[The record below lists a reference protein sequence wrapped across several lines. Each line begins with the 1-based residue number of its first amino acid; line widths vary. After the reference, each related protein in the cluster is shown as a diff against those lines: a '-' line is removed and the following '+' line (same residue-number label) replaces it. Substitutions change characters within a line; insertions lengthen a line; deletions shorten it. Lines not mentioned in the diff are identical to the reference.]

1 MRRRKH
7 NSPFFFFS
15 IFYLLSLSKIIYQ
28 FLDDFGKLSFL
39 FSSFQKWLK
48 MQKLSFEQHL
58 PLWFKVKSTLQNK
71 LGQVLI
77 PGKISTKKSFE
88 NNFEYGTVHYC
99 TKCTY
104 DLVLVLK
111 SSHPN
116 RHFQYRIP
124 FPFYLWDGP
133 AGLWYGSPHL
143 GHVVQLG
150 QGRVGHG
157 LLQDTLPATTELFW
171 WEFWIW
177 RNNGYTVCTVK

>member
-1 MRRRKH
+1 MFFLLRKLGHTVSAVRGRKH
-7 NSPFFFFS
+7 NSPFLFFS
-15 IFYLLSLSKIIYQ
+15 IFYLLSLSKIINQ

-77 PGKISTKKSFE
+77 PGKISNKKILKIIL
-88 NNFEYGTVHYC
+88 NTVHY
-99 TKCTY
+99 CTY
-104 DLVLVLK
+104 DLVLVVK

-116 RHFQYRIP
+116 KHTVYYRIVCP
-124 FPFYLWDGP
+124 PYLWDGP

-157 LLQDTLPATTELFW
+157 LLQDTLPATTEIYW
-171 WEFWIW
+171 RDIWI
-177 RNNGYTVCTVK
+177 